1 MATGPLALRQF
12 LLSCALLYACLV
24 SPGVSGATTQTNRS
38 NRGYQYIHDSNPEV
52 PWSIHIV
59 RVRRNHPN
67 LRFETTLGQT
77 NSFGMALISDQARWT
92 VSESAQPVA
101 AINGDFYTHEDAY
114 PARPR
119 DLQIRNG
126 EMLTDP
132 DGHACFWMD
141 PDGQPH
147 RASVTSRLRFTW
159 HDGSEIEMGLNERRS
174 TDTAVLFTPAVG
186 TTTRTRGGTEL
197 VLEPAPESPQLPLQ
211 PGRRYSTVIREV
223 RTGGNTPTRASQ
235 LVLSLGPRLASRLAK
250 ARPGLSV
257 ILFTETTPNLAG
269 VQTALGG
276 GPTLVANGAAMKWSG
291 INLRHPRSAIGWND
305 EYLFLVEVDGRQGNL
320 SVGMSF
326 PELAEYMHK
335 LGCTEAMN
343 LDGGGSA
350 TLWVLGNVI
359 NSPSE
364 GRERPA
370 ANALVLTETRSD
382 AQNREDRVEG
392 ARTRLMDSTHR
403 PPRDDTAQ
411 KLFLPGAFLELD
423 FRIEFRHIAQL
434 REHPR
439 QPVPATVQ
447 ARLRPSAA
455 TPTVSRDLNARVRL
469 KGSEGSFRPINE
481 KPSLTVDF
489 PRDEEGNDLCG
500 LHRVYLNNSVEDP
513 SLLHERLGAE
523 LFQAHGIPAPRVTH
537 ARVHL
542 NGKPLGVYGMKEA
555 FTQEFLALHF
565 RQPIGELYDN
575 DEGPDLD
582 HPLHRNLPDQTG
594 PDGLSMEALKILS
607 EAAADPDPNRR
618 WQRLSVLLDS
628 DRFLTF
634 AALEVM
640 LGHRDGYGLARNNF
654 RLYRDAASGRWSF
667 LPDGMDQLFGLASFP
682 WRPRMSGLIAQAL
695 LDSQEGRHL
704 YTRRFVELLD
714 SVFQRESPAAR
725 VTQLAAALRPHLL
738 PEERRTFDPEIQS
751 LRQRILDREKY
762 LRLQVAAEAPLA
774 P

>member
-1 MATGPLALRQF
+1 VTFPLAVHR
-12 LLSCALLYACLV
+12 LLLMGALLFTALA
-24 SPGVSGATTQTNRS
+24 SPEVPGATTQTNRS
-38 NRGYQYIHDSNPEV
+38 NRGYQYIHDSDPEV

-101 AINGDFYTHEDAY
+101 AINGDFYTNEDAY

-147 RASVTSRLRFTW
+147 RASVTSRLRFIW
-159 HDGSEIEMGLNERRS
+159 HDGTEVEMGLNERRS

-186 TTTRTRGGTEL
+186 TSTRTRGGTEL
-197 VLEPAPESPQLPLQ
+197 ILEPSPDSPALPLK
-211 PGRRYSTVIREV
+211 PGQRYSTLIREV

-250 ARPGLSV
+250 ASPGLSV
-257 ILFTETTPNLAG
+257 TVFTETTPNLAG

-276 GPTLVANGAAMKWSG
+276 GPTLVANGVAMKWSG
-291 INLRHPRSAIGWND
+291 INLRHPRSAIGWSD
-305 EYLFLVEVDGRQGNL
+305 EFVFLVEVDGRQGNL

-326 PELAEYMHK
+326 PELAGYMLK

-370 ANALVLTETRSD
+370 ANALVLTEIRSD
-382 AQNREDRVEG
+382 APNREDRVDG
-392 ARTRLMDSTHR
+392 PQTRLMDSTR
-403 PPRDDTAQ
+403 RSSPEDPAQ
-411 KLFLPGAFLELD
+411 KLFSPEAFLELD
-423 FRIEFRHIAQL
+423 FRVESQHIAQL
-434 REHPR
+434 HQQPR
-439 QPVPATVQ
+439 QAVPAELRSRFRSTAAMPWIRADHT
-447 ARLRPSAA
+447 ARI
-455 TPTVSRDLNARVRL
+455 RL
-469 KGSEGSFRPINE
+469 KGSTGSFRPIDD

-489 PRDEEGNDLCG
+489 LQDNDLGQPWHG
-500 LHRVYLNNSVEDP
+500 LHRIYLNNSVEDP
-513 SLLHERLGAE
+513 SLLHERLGSE
-523 LFQAHGIPAPRVTH
+523 IFLAHGIPAQRVAH
-537 ARVHL
+537 ARIRL
-542 NGKPLGVYGMKEA
+542 NGRNLGVYVLKEA
-555 FTQEFLALHF
+555 FTEAFIARHF
-565 RQPIGELYDN
+565 GQPTGELYDN
-575 DEGPDLD
+575 DDGPDLD
-582 HPLHRNLPDQTG
+582 HPLHRNLPDLT
-594 PDGLSMEALKILS
+594 PLLPAADTALKTLS
-607 EAAADPDPNRR
+607 EAVNESDPDRR
-618 WQRLSVLLDS
+618 WQRVSSLIDS

-634 AALEVM
+634 ASLEVM

-654 RLYRDAASGRWSF
+654 RLYRDPASNRWTF

-682 WRPRMSGLIAQAL
+682 WRPQMSGLVARAL
-695 LDSQEGRHL
+695 LDSHEGRQL
-704 YTRRFVELLD
+704 YTRRFLELLD
-714 SVFQRESPAAR
+714 SVFLRTSPATR
-725 VTQLAAALRPHLL
+725 VGQLAAALRPHLQA
-738 PEERRTFDPEIQS
+738 EERGIFDPEVAS
-751 LRQRILDREKY
+751 LQKRILDREQN
-762 LRLQVAAEAPLA
+762 LRTQVAAEAP
-774 P
+774 PSP